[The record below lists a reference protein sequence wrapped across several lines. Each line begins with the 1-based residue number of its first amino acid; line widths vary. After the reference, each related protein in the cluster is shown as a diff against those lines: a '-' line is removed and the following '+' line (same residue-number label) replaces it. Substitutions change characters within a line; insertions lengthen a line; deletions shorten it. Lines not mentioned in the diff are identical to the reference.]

1 MIFTEL
7 SHAHITFVIGLPGS
21 GKSYL
26 LNYLKENPFIE
37 PDLIKQKDEKF
48 KISYEK

>member
-21 GKSYL
+21 GKS
-26 LNYLKENPFIE
+26 YLKENPFIE